1 MPFIR
6 KNFQPAAGTA
16 VGGQAPAIHT
26 YQTTDAHGTVDT
38 SGYFNEVRDL
48 LKVGDLIYVAV
59 LTGGGALSTAGWH
72 VVLTKTATTVDV
84 TNVTALTVTNTD

>member
-16 VGGQAPAIHT
+16 VGALAPAIHT
-26 YQTTDAHGTVDT
+26 YSTQDAHATVDT
-38 SGYFNEVRDL
+38 TGYFNEVRDL
-48 LKVGDLIYVAV
+48 LKIGDLIYVAV

-72 VVLTKTATTVDV
+72 VVLTKTATAVDV